1 MKKLTS
7 YNLLRITALIV
18 LFAGAIG
25 SLVLMF
31 NSGRNQKSILLI
43 VLFTGWVLS
52 PFIGL
57 FIADMISKRWLSK
70 TRLTIHWLIILI
82 ALASLVFYSGAL
94 NVPGTKPAFK
104 FLIVPLI
111 SWVLILLFVPIKRK
125 RANETSDKN

>member
-1 MKKLTS
+1 
-7 YNLLRITALIV
+7 
-18 LFAGAIG
+18 
-25 SLVLMF
+25 MF